1 MKKILIINS
10 GSSSIKYKLIDMPEK
25 IVLAKGLIGR
35 LGIEGGYIKHQYL
48 KQNNWKFM
56 EFPFDTPNH
65 KIGLKKINT
74 LLLDLNIIDSTIDIY
89 SIGHRVVHGG
99 NKFTQAIKITKKV
112 KDEIRLVFPL
122 APLHN
127 PANLLGIEVASE
139 IFPKAE
145 QFAVFDTAYHQNI
158 PEKAYRFA
166 LPNYLYKN
174 HHIRSYGFHGISHQ
188 YVATSALNFI
198 KKKKA
203 NIISLHLGN
212 GASIA
217 AIKEGTSID
226 TTMGF
231 SPNSGLL
238 MGSRSG
244 DIDSTIIFYLLNK
257 GYTSKELFNCL
268 NKKSGMIG
276 ICGRSDMRDIRKA
289 YDKGE
294 KKAHLAYEI
303 YAYRIKKYIGAYSAI
318 MNGIDAIIFTGG
330 VGEHDDIARSL
341 ICKDLDF
348 LGIHLDENKNT
359 STTTNYIH
367 EIQKDTTNGSVKILI
382 ISTDE
387 EMQMAKEIWAILKQ

>member
-10 GSSSIKYKLIDMPEK
+10 GSSSIKYKLINMPEK
-25 IVLAKGLIGR
+25 TVLAKGLIER
-35 LGIEGGYIKHQYL
+35 IGIEGGYFKHQYL
-48 KQNNWKFM
+48 KRNSWKFI
-56 EFPFDTPNH
+56 ESTFDIPNH

-74 LLLDLNIIDSTIDIY
+74 LLLDLNVIDSTIDIS

-99 NKFTQAIKITKKV
+99 NKFTQAIKITKEV

-145 QFAVFDTAYHQNI
+145 QFAIFDTAYHQNI
-158 PEKAYRFA
+158 PEKAYRYA
-166 LPNYLYKN
+166 LPQNLYKKHN
-174 HHIRSYGFHGISHQ
+174 IRSYGFHGISHQ
-188 YVATSALNFI
+188 YVASTALNYI
-198 KKKKA
+198 KNKKA

-217 AIKEGTSID
+217 AIKEGISIETS
-226 TTMGF
+226 MGF
-231 SPNSGLL
+231 SPNSGLI
-238 MGSRSG
+238 MGTRSG
-244 DIDSTIIFYLLNK
+244 DIDSTIIFYLLNQ

-268 NKKSGMIG
+268 NKKSGMMG
-276 ICGRSDMRDIRKA
+276 ICGKSDMRDIRNA

-294 KKAHLAYEI
+294 KKAYLAYDI

-341 ICKDLDF
+341 ICKDLDI
-348 LGIHLDENKNT
+348 LGIDLDVDKNT
-359 STTTNYIH
+359 STTTNYIN
-367 EIQKDTTNGSVKILI
+367 EIQRNSSSVKILI
-382 ISTDE
+382 IPTDE
-387 EMQMAKEIWAILKQ
+387 EMQIAKEVWSLLKQ

>member
-35 LGIEGGYIKHQYL
+35 IGIEGGYIKHQYL
-48 KQNNWKFM
+48 KKNSWKFIDI
-56 EFPFDTPNH
+56 PFDTPNH
-65 KIGLKKINT
+65 KVGFKKINT
-74 LLLDLNIIDSTIDIY
+74 LLLDLNLIDSTTDIN

-112 KDEIRLVFPL
+112 KDEIRLVFSL

-145 QFAVFDTAYHQNI
+145 QFAIFDTAYHQSI
-158 PEKAYRFA
+158 PEKAYRYAIPQF
-166 LPNYLYKN
+166 LYKE
-174 HHIRSYGFHGISHQ
+174 HYIRSYGFHGISHQ
-188 YVATSALNFI
+188 YVATAALNYI
-198 KKKKA
+198 KNKKA

-217 AIKEGTSID
+217 AIKEGISID

-238 MGSRSG
+238 MGSRCG
-244 DIDSTIIFYLLNK
+244 DIDSTIIFYLLKK
-257 GYTSKELFNCL
+257 GYTLKELFNCF
-268 NKKSGMIG
+268 NKKSGMMG
-276 ICGRSDMRDIRKA
+276 IYGKSDMRDIKND

-294 KKAHLAYEI
+294 KKAHLAYDI
-303 YAYRIKKYIGAYSAI
+303 YTYRIKKYIGAYSAI

-330 VGEHDDIARSL
+330 VGEHDDIARYL
-341 ICKDLDF
+341 ICKDLDI
-348 LGIHLDENKNT
+348 LNIHLDEEKNT
-359 STTTNYIH
+359 STTTKYIN
-367 EIQKDTTNGSVKILI
+367 EIQKYSSSVKILI
-382 ISTDE
+382 INTDE
-387 EMQMAKEIWAILKQ
+387 EMQMAKEIWSILKQ